1 MLHIAHA
8 HKPCQVCD
16 DPTEGKPAITLY
28 KIHKSALR
36 RQRLI
41 RQARPGTAAVRPAMT
56 DAERTFG
63 AVRVTRAA
71 GNAQTK
77 KSRPEGRL
85 S

>member
-16 DPTEGKPAITLY
+16 DATEGKPAITLY

-36 RQRLI
+36 RQCLI
-41 RQARPGTAAVRPAMT
+41 RQARPGTSAVRRAVT
-56 DAERTFG
+56 DTKLVFA
-63 AVRVTRAA
+63 RVFVDHAS
-71 GNAQTK
+71 GIAQTK